1 MATTYKTQDG
11 DEIRTMTTDEI
22 TALELTHSEV
32 ATREQQQAER
42 QALRT
47 ATLAKL
53 GLTADEVAALLS

>member
-11 DEIRTMTTDEI
+11 DEIRPMTDDEI
-22 TALELTHSEV
+22 IALKLANNEV
-32 ATREQQQAER
+32 EAREQQEANR
-42 QALRT
+42 QALRI